1 MAGWARK
8 LALILLLVVTLALA
22 AFALFII
29 LENTRPLHPEKF
41 RDRVYSALPIA
52 DTKDLA

>member
-1 MAGWARK
+1 MTGWARK

-22 AFALFII
+22 AFALFVI

-52 DTKDLA
+52 DTKDPA